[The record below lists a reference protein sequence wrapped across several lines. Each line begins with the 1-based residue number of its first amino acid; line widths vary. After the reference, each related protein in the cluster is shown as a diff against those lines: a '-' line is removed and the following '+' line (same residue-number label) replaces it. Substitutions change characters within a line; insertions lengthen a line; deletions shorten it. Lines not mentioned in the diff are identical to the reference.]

1 MIDTICPDC
10 LARVGADAEACRSC
24 GLARPE
30 GGWPEDL
37 LLGVV
42 VGDRYKLEKRLGEGG
57 MGTVYRAHRT
67 GRLGG
72 EVAIKVLS
80 PALSKTVAAKRFE
93 REARVVGQLSSPHI
107 VRVHDFDQF
116 VWSRTGQT
124 LYYLA
129 MELVRGNTLGAIMS
143 GAGGGQLNFLWVIDI
158 LRQTALGLDDA
169 HKAGVIHR
177 DLKPANLMIVQQ
189 HGATHVKILDFGV
202 AGLLSPE
209 GERSESDLER
219 LTRTGYITGTPDYMA
234 PEQALGRSDVGP
246 AADMYSLGVI
256 AWRML
261 SGTLPFTGQ
270 TTMEV
275 LTRRVAEDAP
285 PLASVC
291 PPPALPPGVYG
302 IVDRLLARRPADRY
316 PNAAAL
322 LDDLAVFPVVDA
334 APDVMPDPTL
344 RERYAGMTPASLM
357 SPTGVPQDAPT
368 GEAGGSPP
376 SLSDEPELK
385 RSRGALI
392 AALLALVVV
401 AAGGLFAWFY
411 LSTREGS
418 VPATDAAPVTATAA
432 ETVAEPEGKA
442 PAVEAPPPVA
452 AADTPL
458 PEPTALAAALSG
470 PRPALPAPFGEA
482 WSADVSGVTVRIA
495 LPEPRPAAG
504 GELPLLVTAE
514 RGSEVTRLAALTLA
528 MGDGPESRA
537 RARDDDGRGL
547 ITLPAASG
555 LSPRRFVL
563 TAILA
568 DGDYRRLA
576 LTYDPASGR
585 LSPPP

>member
-1 MIDTICPDC
+1 MTDTICSDC
-10 LARVGADAEACRSC
+10 LARVAADAEACRSC
-24 GLARPE
+24 GLAQPE

-37 LLGVV
+37 LLGTV
-42 VGDRYKLEKRLGEGG
+42 VGDRYKLDKRLGEGG

-93 REARVVGQLSSPHI
+93 REARVVGQLSNPHI

-116 VWSRTGQT
+116 VWARTGQT

-129 MELVRGNTLGAIMS
+129 MELVRGSTLGAIMA
-143 GAGGGQLNFLWVIDI
+143 GAGGGQLNFLWVIDV
-158 LRQTALGLDDA
+158 LRQTALGLDEA
-169 HKAGVIHR
+169 HKAGIVHR

-189 HGATHVKILDFGV
+189 RGGTHVKILDFGV
-202 AGLLSPE
+202 AGLFSPE
-209 GERSESDLER
+209 GERSDSDLER

-302 IVDRLLARRPADRY
+302 IVDRLLARLPADRY

-334 APDVMPDPTL
+334 APDVMPDPTQL
-344 RERYAGMTPASLM
+344 ERYAVLTPASLM
-357 SPTGVPQDAPT
+357 AQTGVQQDAPT
-368 GEAGGSPP
+368 GEASGSPP
-376 SLSDEPELK
+376 SLSDEPGLK
-385 RSRGALI
+385 QSRAGLVL
-392 AALLALVVV
+392 ALLALVLV
-401 AAGGLFAWFY
+401 AAGGLFAWYY
-411 LSTREGS
+411 LSTRQATTPS
-418 VPATDAAPVTATAA
+418 TDAATATAA
-432 ETVAEPEGKA
+432 ASPDTPAPEASIVEATPAVVAAEP
-442 PAVEAPPPVA
+442 
-452 AADTPL
+452 PL

-470 PRPALPAPFGEA
+470 PRPALPAPFSEA
-482 WSADVSGVTVRIA
+482 WSAEEAGVTVRVA

-504 GELPLLVTAE
+504 AELPLLVTAE
-514 RGSEVTRLAALTLA
+514 RGSEVTRLAALTLTVA
-528 MGDGPESRA
+528 GDDASRA
-537 RARDDDGRGL
+537 RARDEDGRAL
-547 ITLPAASG
+547 IALPAAAG
-555 LSPRRFVL
+555 LAARHFVL

-585 LSPPP
+585 LTPPP

>member
-1 MIDTICPDC
+1 MIDTICSEC
-10 LARVGADAEACRSC
+10 LARVAADAEACRAC
-24 GLARPE
+24 GLAQPA
-30 GGWPEDL
+30 GGWPADL
-37 LLGVV
+37 LLGTV
-42 VGDRYKLEKRLGEGG
+42 VGERYKLEKRLGEGG

-116 VWSRTGQT
+116 VWPRTGQT

-129 MELVRGNTLGAIMS
+129 MELVRGSTLGAIMA

-158 LRQTALGLDDA
+158 LRQTALGLDEA
-169 HKAGVIHR
+169 HKAGIIHR

-202 AGLLSPE
+202 AGLFSPE

-234 PEQALGRSDVGP
+234 PEQALGRNDVGP

-261 SGTLPFTGQ
+261 AGTLPFVGQ

-285 PLASVC
+285 PLATVC
-291 PPPALPPGVYG
+291 PPPALPPGVYA

-316 PNAAAL
+316 QNAAAL

-334 APDVMPDPTL
+334 APDVLPDPTQL
-344 RERYAGMTPASLM
+344 ERYAVMTPASLM
-357 SPTGVPQDAPT
+357 AQTGVQQDAPT

-376 SLSDEPELK
+376 SLSVEPALK
-385 RSRGALI
+385 RSRAGLV
-392 AALLALVVV
+392 AALLALVLV
-401 AAGGLFAWFY
+401 ASAGLFAWYY
-411 LSTREGS
+411 LSDRQGS
-418 VPATDAAPVTATAA
+418 VPSTDAALPATATESPAASAPEVAPAQDVAPALAA
-432 ETVAEPEGKA
+432 E
-442 PAVEAPPPVA
+442 A
-452 AADTPL
+452 AL
-458 PEPTALAAALSG
+458 PEPTALPAALAG
-470 PRPALPAPFGEA
+470 PRPALPPPFAEA
-482 WSADVSGVTVRIA
+482 WSADTSGVTVRIA
-495 LPEPRPAAG
+495 IPEPRPPAG
-504 GELPLLVTAE
+504 AELPLLVTVE

-528 MGDGPESRA
+528 VGDADESRV

-547 ITLPAASG
+547 IALPAVSG
-555 LSPRRFVL
+555 LAARRFVL
-563 TAILA
+563 TAVLA